1 MIAPHQRKA
10 MTDTTATIPTQAH
23 DSVTTA
29 AAGPTSR
36 TRAQRTFS
44 LACLRRGSRSGIFP
58 TRSRPL
64 EPNGLLQGWGGLAM
78 KVIEHHER
86 TILPLLLLLIV
97 TTPSSA
103 HDVYMDWQRPGLGTM
118 CCSGDPIAGDCYPT
132 QARFI
137 QGKWYAL
144 RREDK
149 KWLAIPDKAVLTD
162 VDNPDGRAHLCAPE
176 PGKYLQHTD
185 LVFCF
190 NPPTLGM

>member
-1 MIAPHQRKA
+1 

-86 TILPLLLLLIV
+86 TILPLLLLLLHLHPLVLHHRAPLQYCSV
-97 TTPSSA
+97 TQPQQI
-103 HDVYMDWQRPGLGTM
+103 DV
-118 CCSGDPIAGDCYPT
+118 S
-132 QARFI
+132 
-137 QGKWYAL
+137 
-144 RREDK
+144 
-149 KWLAIPDKAVLTD
+149 
-162 VDNPDGRAHLCAPE
+162 
-176 PGKYLQHTD
+176 
-185 LVFCF
+185 
-190 NPPTLGM
+190 

>member
-23 DSVTTA
+23 HCVTTA
-29 AAGPTSR
+29 A
-36 TRAQRTFS
+36 
-44 LACLRRGSRSGIFP
+44 
-58 TRSRPL
+58 
-64 EPNGLLQGWGGLAM
+64 
-78 KVIEHHER
+78 
-86 TILPLLLLLIV
+86 LLLLLIV

-103 HDVYMDWQRPGLGTM
+103 HDVYMDWQRPGMGTM

-176 PGKYLQHTD
+176 PGKYLQKID

>member
-1 MIAPHQRKA
+1 
-10 MTDTTATIPTQAH
+10 
-23 DSVTTA
+23 
-29 AAGPTSR
+29 
-36 TRAQRTFS
+36 
-44 LACLRRGSRSGIFP
+44 
-58 TRSRPL
+58 
-64 EPNGLLQGWGGLAM
+64 M
-78 KVIEHHER
+78 KVIEHYER

-103 HDVYMDWQRPGLGTM
+103 HDVYMDWQRPGMGTM

-176 PGKYLQHTD
+176 PGKYLQKID